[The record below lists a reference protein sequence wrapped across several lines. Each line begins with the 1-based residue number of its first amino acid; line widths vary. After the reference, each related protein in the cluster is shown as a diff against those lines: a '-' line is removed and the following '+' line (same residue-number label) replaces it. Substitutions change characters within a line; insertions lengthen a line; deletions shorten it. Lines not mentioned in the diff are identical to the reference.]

1 MIRRRIAILHP
12 IKVQWPRA
20 EFVAWSSRATTA
32 YTLSWRPYGPSLS
45 VHKPPYL
52 RTSCA
57 GKVVVLSF
65 ENCQMVKLQ
74 GDKVKSLSFLF
85 FLFRKK
91 KTLKW
96 TTTLVVWKWTN
107 NILGHHAVKCDK
119 KRIIDK
125 AQPIIRTNRAVL
137 CLCEESS
144 ATHQSPWLS
153 FLQQNVLRWTEDS
166 ATKQV
171 TKSLDALSE
180 APIHLKRFFPTTSL
194 GALFWT
200 RVCHWM

>member
-1 MIRRRIAILHP
+1 MAP
-12 IKVQWPRA
+12 
-20 EFVAWSSRATTA
+20 AWA
-32 YTLSWRPYGPSLS
+32 LS
-45 VHKPPYL
+45 VHYL
-52 RTSCA
+52 RTASCA
-57 GKVVVLSF
+57 GKVVLLSF
-65 ENCQMVKLQ
+65 ENCQMGKLQ

-85 FLFRKK
+85 ISEK

-107 NILGHHAVKCDK
+107 NILDHHAVKCDK

-180 APIHLKRFFPTTSL
+180 APIHLKRFFPITSL